1 LLTHRCTLT
10 RQRAGELDVKNQL
23 ITSIEKALMNTA
35 ITVLS
40 IGSAIAIGAMSPGPS
55 FVMVARTA
63 VASTRANGLA
73 AALGMGAGGI
83 IFAAAALLGLQALLA
98 SVPWLYLTLKIGGG
112 GYLAYL
118 GYRIWKGAKS
128 PLMVA
133 ERCTQ
138 GPHHSLKRSFILGL
152 STQLSNPKTAIVY
165 GSIFASLLP
174 RDVPVVLMVALPIV
188 VFSIE
193 AGWYS
198 IVALLLASASPR
210 DAYLRYKSWVD
221 RAAGGVMALLG
232 IRLVVAAAND

>member
-1 LLTHRCTLT
+1 MSN
-10 RQRAGELDVKNQL
+10 VKNQHHYL
-23 ITSIEKALMNTA
+23 YTKARMNTA

-55 FVMVARTA
+55 FVMVARSA
-63 VASTRANGLA
+63 VAATRANGLA
-73 AALGMGAGGI
+73 AALGMGTGGTV
-83 IFAAAALLGLQALLA
+83 FAAAALLGLQALLA
-98 SVPWLYLTLKIGGG
+98 SVPWLYLALKIGGG

-128 PLMVA
+128 PLMFA
-133 ERCTQ
+133 AGGAQDSQRT
-138 GPHHSLKRSFILGL
+138 LTRSFILGL
-152 STQLSNPKTAIVY
+152 GTQLSNPKTAIVY

-174 RDVPVVLMVALPIV
+174 RDVPATLVVALPIV
-188 VFSIE
+188 VFAIE

-198 IVALLLASASPR
+198 VVALLLSSAPAR

-232 IRLVVAAAND
+232 IRLAVTAAEV

>member
-1 LLTHRCTLT
+1 
-10 RQRAGELDVKNQL
+10 
-23 ITSIEKALMNTA
+23 MNTA

-73 AALGMGAGGI
+73 AALGMGTGGI
-83 IFAAAALLGLQALLA
+83 VFAAAALLGLQALLG
-98 SVPWLYLTLKIGGG
+98 SVPWLYLALKVGGG

-118 GYRIWKGAKS
+118 GYRIWRGARL
-128 PLMVA
+128 PLILA
-133 ERCTQ
+133 EDGAQ
-138 GPHHSLKRSFILGL
+138 DPHRTLRRSFMLGFA
-152 STQLSNPKTAIVY
+152 TQLSNPKTAIVY

-174 RDVPVVLMVALPIV
+174 RDVPVSLVVLLPIV

-198 IVALLLASASPR
+198 IVALLLSSASPR
-210 DAYLRYKSWVD
+210 DAYLRYKSWID
-221 RAAGGVMALLG
+221 RVTGGVMALLG
-232 IRLVVAAAND
+232 MRLVVTAAKV

>member
-1 LLTHRCTLT
+1 
-10 RQRAGELDVKNQL
+10 
-23 ITSIEKALMNTA
+23 MNTA

-63 VASTRANGLA
+63 VSSTRSNGLA
-73 AALGMGAGGI
+73 AALGMGTGGVV
-83 IFAAAALLGLQALLA
+83 FAAAALLGLQALLA
-98 SVPWLYLTLKIGGG
+98 SVPCLYLALKIGGG

-128 PLMVA
+128 PLMLA
-133 ERCTQ
+133 ANSGQDSAPT
-138 GPHHSLKRSFILGL
+138 LKRSFILGL

-174 RDVPVVLMVALPIV
+174 RDVPVGLDVVLPIV

-198 IVALLLASASPR
+198 IVAFSLSSAAPR
-210 DAYLRYKSWVD
+210 DAYLCYKSWVD
-221 RAAGGVMALLG
+221 RVAGGVMALLG
-232 IRLVVAAAND
+232 IRLVMTAAKV